1 MHLFLAGED
10 AMVNSVDVQRLEKAL
25 PEGIIV
31 DKHQY
36 EGFSH
41 ATWCV
46 GSAEA
51 WGKWSPDVMQL
62 L

>member
-1 MHLFLAGED
+1 
-10 AMVNSVDVQRLEKAL
+10 MVNSADVQRLEKAL